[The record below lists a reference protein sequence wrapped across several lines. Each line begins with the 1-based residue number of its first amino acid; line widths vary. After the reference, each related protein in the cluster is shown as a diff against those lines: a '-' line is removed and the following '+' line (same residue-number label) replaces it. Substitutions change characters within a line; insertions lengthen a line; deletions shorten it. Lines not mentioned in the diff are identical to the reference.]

1 MALNSS
7 QISFG
12 GRVAAK
18 IFVFVFSRK
27 FREFISFAIREI
39 FLQFRENFAKPE
51 IEINIIIIL
60 MNFVKWKKCVL
71 KFIVKIYCEVTFSWK
86 LKLKSTYCEYV
97 STVHY
102 STVFSIFIMTLLKPS
117 HVLNNYFSLTP
128 HLSPLYPWPLI
139 PYFSYIVA
147 YISFLLPNPSFLIL
161 YPTSLILFPHSTS
174 LKDHPSTLTP

>member
-1 MALNSS
+1 M
-7 QISFG
+7 
-12 GRVAAK
+12 AAK

-102 STVFSIFIMTLLKPS
+102 STYIQHNNCP
-117 HVLNNYFSLTP
+117 LNP
-128 HLSPLYPWPLI
+128 
-139 PYFSYIVA
+139 
-147 YISFLLPNPSFLIL
+147 
-161 YPTSLILFPHSTS
+161 
-174 LKDHPSTLTP
+174 